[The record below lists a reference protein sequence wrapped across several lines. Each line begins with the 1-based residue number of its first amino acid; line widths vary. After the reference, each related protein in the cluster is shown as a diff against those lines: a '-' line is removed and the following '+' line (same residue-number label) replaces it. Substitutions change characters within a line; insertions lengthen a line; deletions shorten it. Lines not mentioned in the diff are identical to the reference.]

1 MKDKLNFK
9 KALYDIKMDFRKD
22 RIARTLTNYLLIIIG
37 SAILA
42 IGDAFFII
50 PYNIVSGGVAGFG
63 IVMSFMM
70 GWNTELTITVAQWGL
85 FFIGILLLGAKFG
98 FKTIISTIVYPLFLF
113 LFTYVYDN
121 YEWVHLPAMTGA
133 DGTMVSILVLAGLVG
148 GTLVGA
154 GCGLTYL
161 GGGST
166 GGVDCLS
173 LASAKYFK
181 IKTAVTGFV
190 IDATIVCVYIVYMDS
205 ILLLLVGIISA
216 FMCAFLINL
225 TYKEDQNS
233 YVADIISEK
242 WELINNEINY
252 ALDRGTTLLE
262 SYGGYTG
269 KEKMM
274 IHVVFSKEDYDEIM
288 KLIFKYDPD
297 AFVFTTQAHEATG
310 EGFRKVPYRIAR
322 EIKLTKPHPQSPVVI
337 TKGKLKAK
345 KENEKEGN

>member
-9 KALYDIKMDFRKD
+9 KAFDDIKSDFRRD
-22 RIARTLTNYLLIIIG
+22 RIARTLTNYMLIIIG
-37 SAILA
+37 SAVLA

-63 IVMSFMM
+63 IVMSFAA
-70 GWNTELTITVAQWGL
+70 GWDTELTITIAQWVL
-85 FFIGILLLGAKFG
+85 FFLGIILLGAKFG
-98 FKTIISTIVYPLFLF
+98 FKTIVSTVVYPLFLY
-113 LFTYVYDN
+113 LFTYIYEN
-121 YEWVHLPAMTGA
+121 YQWVHLPGISATNDNFVA
-133 DGTMVSILVLAGLVG
+133 ILVLAGLVG
-148 GTLVGA
+148 GALVGA
-154 GCGLTYL
+154 GCGLTFL

-190 IDATIVCVYIVYMDS
+190 IDASIIFAYIVYMDS

-225 TYKEDQNS
+225 TYREDQNS

-252 ALDRGTTLLE
+252 ELDRGTTLLE

-297 AFVFTTQAHEATG
+297 AFVFTTKAHEATG

-322 EIKLTKPHPQSPVVI
+322 EIKFTKTKDDKNISI
-337 TKGKLKAK
+337 TKTHLKK
-345 KENEKEGN
+345 KNK